1 MGCRLGDARRA
12 DRPEAREHRGRA
24 RLARLARQRGGENGS
39 HVGML
44 HAPAAAS
51 PITPVLL
58 GTHPC
63 YGTRFSRISLVVE
76 APRQWRFR
84 REDRAE
90 FTSGK

>member
-1 MGCRLGDARRA
+1 MPMCEPISESRW
-12 DRPEAREHRGRA
+12 
-24 RLARLARQRGGENGS
+24 
-39 HVGML
+39 
-44 HAPAAAS
+44 HAPRPGGS
-51 PITPVLL
+51 IPITPVLL

-90 FTSGK
+90 FTWGK